1 MAKVYLDYCDGRYLA
16 TVLSDEE
23 IIEYESAG
31 ARLITIPDEKAKEW
45 EELQIKNREWYIYWR
60 NIDNEK

>member
-23 IIEYESAG
+23 IIEYEKAG
-31 ARLITIPDEKAKEW
+31 AELITIPDEKAKEW

>member
-16 TVLSDEE
+16 TVLSEEE
-23 IIEYESAG
+23 IYEYESAG